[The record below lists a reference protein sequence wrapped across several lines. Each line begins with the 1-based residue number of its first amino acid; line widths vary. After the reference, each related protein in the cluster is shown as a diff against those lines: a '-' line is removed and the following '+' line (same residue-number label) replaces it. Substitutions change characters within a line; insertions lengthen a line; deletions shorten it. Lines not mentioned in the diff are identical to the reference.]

1 MDRSFREKPSSVG
14 KEPQTQR
21 SGSKENSVGS
31 RHVVVYANNHM
42 CRNVSFLC
50 QLHRIKKFLIKKNWP
65 SENETLYLWHLQ
77 TLKAKECVELGQ
89 KPRARFQGPLNG
101 EPTANQHQTCH
112 TVANRPSL
120 FITLL

>member
-77 TLKAKECVELGQ
+77 TLKAKEELFFFFLDKYLQ
-89 KPRARFQGPLNG
+89 AEKIYPTGPVSSMEGL
-101 EPTANQHQTCH
+101 T
-112 TVANRPSL
+112 
-120 FITLL
+120 